1 MFPKSLHPYQ
11 RAIQSTIQ
19 PTVLLSLRPG
29 ETALYGSKLG
39 GMPYF
44 PKDYPPDVFY
54 RPYPQAVHATPWPK
68 DATTGKEL
76 LLLLQLNFEEM
87 PSLPGFPTKG
97 ILQLF
102 VNEKNW
108 YNLDRGLHAVYH
120 PYVMTDPAA
129 LFSDFDVST
138 DAFRVPATSITFHR
152 DNEYITPSDHRFH
165 GKSFEPLQHGK
176 LWVDYLNLTDHR
188 YSDHPD
194 VGYGR
199 NKIGGYHYSQN
210 AQDPRASKPDWEDS
224 VLLVQFQD
232 YASLSWGDGGSAQ
245 FFIKRNDLEQLNF
258 HNLLFHWDS
267 T

>member
-1 MFPKSLHPYQ
+1 M
-11 RAIQSTIQ
+11 
-19 PTVLLSLRPG
+19 PTVLLSLQPG
-29 ETALYGSKLG
+29 ESALHHSKIG

-54 RPYPQAVHATPWPK
+54 RPHPQVVHATPWPK
-68 DATTGKEL
+68 DPKTGNEL

-87 PSLPGFPTKG
+87 PPLPSFPTQG

-102 VNEKNW
+102 VNDRHWHE
-108 YNLDRGLHAVYH
+108 LDRGLRVVYH
-120 PYVMTDPAA
+120 AHIQRDPNA

-138 DAFRVPATSITFHR
+138 DSFRILATSITFHR
-152 DNEYITPSDHRFH
+152 ENEYITPSDYRFNA
-165 GKSFEPLQHGK
+165 KFYAPLRSNG
-176 LWVDYLNLTDHR
+176 LWINYLNLTDNRFH
-188 YSDHPD
+188 DHPEH
-194 VGYGR
+194 GYGR

-210 AQDPRASKPDWEDS
+210 YQDPRVAKPGWEDS

-232 YASLSWGDGGSAQ
+232 YARLCWGDGGSAQ

-258 HNLLFHWDS
+258 NDLLFHWDS